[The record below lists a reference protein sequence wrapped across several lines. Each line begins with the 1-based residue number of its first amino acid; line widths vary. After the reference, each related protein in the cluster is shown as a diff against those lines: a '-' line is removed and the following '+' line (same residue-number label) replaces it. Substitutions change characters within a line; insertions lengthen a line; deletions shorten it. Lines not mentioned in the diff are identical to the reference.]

1 MSQQDDWQPT
11 ASPET
16 LRLRADLYARTRQ
29 FFAEREVLE
38 VETPALCEYAVS
50 DTHVHSLTVNARLL
64 GGGDR
69 YLHTSPEY
77 AMKRLLAAGYGDI
90 YQICKVYRDG
100 EAGTWHNPEFTL
112 LEWYRVGFDHHAL
125 MRELADLLQ
134 CLLFPVEE
142 RPVVPMSYRDAV
154 RLHAGV
160 DPQTAGRQELTDC
173 LSRWQITLPNKRSF
187 DDCLDLLMSAVVGPR
202 LGANEITLIYD
213 YPPSQAALARIRP
226 GNPPAAERFEAYING
241 VELANGFHE
250 LTDAAEQRRRFDSDL
265 ERRANLGLP
274 RLRLD
279 RRFLR
284 ALDAGIAPCAGVALG
299 FDRVVMLASGAQ
311 RIEEVLS
318 FPTNRA

>member
-112 LEWYRVGFDHHAL
+112 LEWYRVGFDHRAL
-125 MRELADLLQ
+125 MGELADLLQ
-134 CLLFPVEE
+134 CLLFPDGE
-142 RPVVPMSYRDAV
+142 RPVVTMSYRDAV

-160 DPQTAGRQELTDC
+160 DPQTAGKQELDDC
-173 LSRWQITLPNKRSF
+173 LRRWEITLPNERSF
-187 DDCLDLLMSAVVGPR
+187 DDCLDLLVSAVVGPR
-202 LGANEITLIYD
+202 LGAAEISLIYD
-213 YPPSQAALARIRP
+213 YPPTQAGLARIGP
-226 GNPPAAERFEAYING
+226 GSPPAAERFEAYIDG
-241 VELANGFHE
+241 VELANGYHE
-250 LTDAAEQRRRFDSDL
+250 LTDAAEQRSRFHGDM
-265 ERRANLGLP
+265 ERRTELGLP
-274 RLRLD
+274 QPPLD
-279 RRFLR
+279 RRFLA
-284 ALDAGIAPCAGVALG
+284 ALDAGLAPCAGVALG
-299 FDRVVMLASGAQ
+299 FDRVVMLASGAEH
-311 RIEEVLS
+311 IEEVLS
-318 FPTNRA
+318 FPTSRA